1 MTNHEH
7 LPDSNDPDRPG
18 PEQEYLQPGDIDFTG
33 AVPQRDDMLDLI
45 GDAFTEANASGGEL
59 PDWGARAIARILA
72 DGLEPGSALHQFT
85 VTGRADPDA
94 ISAETIPIYNAP
106 DTPAEVKRW
115 IDYLGTYLIHQDDD
129 AETPTAP
136 PTADISS
143 ERITSVDISGKPGE
157 EVAVTAIREAVRLAR
172 DTGDLIPRWTA
183 HAIARHLADKLP
195 FQNSA
200 LNRYA
205 NTGVIRR
212 LQLAVETRWIASA
225 AETSDEI
232 REWISYLDD
241 FTTEHRIATMGQPGG
256 ASEPEPGSQA
266 AEGIR
271 QFGDA
276 FRAYLALEDIDPD
289 REDLIE
295 TFHEVYVGCF
305 ANMHE
310 VIEGLT
316 EITDWQAALDEV
328 TARYGIDDLVSID
341 RPKVERM
348 VRSTWSLKRVG
359 GVIYVF
365 DK

>member
-7 LPDSNDPDRPG
+7 FPDSNDPDRPR

-45 GDAFTEANASGGEL
+45 GDAFTEAEASGGEL

-72 DGLEPGSALHQFT
+72 DGLEPGSALHQFA
-85 VTGRADPDA
+85 VTGRADPNA

-115 IDYLGTYLIHQDDD
+115 IDYLGTYLIHQDDPVATASSAPVPD
-129 AETPTAP
+129 ATV
-136 PTADISS
+136 
-143 ERITSVDISGKPGE
+143 ERVISVDITAQSGE
-157 EVAVTAIREAVRLAR
+157 EVTPAAIREAVRLAR
-172 DTGDLIPRWTA
+172 DSGDLIPRWTA

-225 AETSDEI
+225 ADTSDEI

-241 FTTEHRIATMGQPGG
+241 FTTEHRIAAMGKPGG

-289 REDLIE
+289 REDLID
-295 TFHEVYVGCF
+295 TFHEVYVGRF
-305 ANMHE
+305 ATMHD

-341 RPKVERM
+341 RPKVERI
-348 VRSTWSLKRVG
+348 VRSTWSLKRVR

>member
-7 LPDSNDPDRPG
+7 FPDSNNPDRPG
-18 PEQEYLQPGDIDFTG
+18 PEQDYLQPGDIDFTG

-45 GDAFTEANASGGEL
+45 GDAFTEAKASGGEL

-72 DGLEPGSALHQFT
+72 DGLEPGSALHQFA
-85 VTGRADPDA
+85 VTGRADPNA

-115 IDYLGTYLIHQDDD
+115 IDYLGTYLIHQDD
-129 AETPTAP
+129 ATV
-136 PTADISS
+136 
-143 ERITSVDISGKPGE
+143 ERVISVDITGQSGE
-157 EVAVTAIREAVRLAR
+157 EVAATAIREAVRLAK
-172 DTGDLIPRWTA
+172 DTGDLIRRWTA
-183 HAIARHLADKLP
+183 HAIARQLADKLP

-225 AETSDEI
+225 ADTSDEI

-241 FTTEHRIATMGQPGG
+241 FTTEHRIATMGKPGG

-276 FRAYLALEDIDPD
+276 FRAYLALEDIDSD
-289 REDLIE
+289 REDLID
-295 TFHEVYVGCF
+295 TFHEVYVGRF
-305 ANMHE
+305 ATMHD

-341 RPKVERM
+341 RPKVERI
-348 VRSTWSLKRVG
+348 VRSTWSLKRIG
-359 GVIYVF
+359 GAIYVF